1 MASEPFW
8 MRPLPDDSR
17 VGRPEDLLA
26 ERGIILSSQTVSE
39 WAANFGLKFAD
50 QLRSR
55 SRGHFSDKW
64 HLNEMVV
71 TIKGK
76 KYWP

>member
-1 MASEPFW
+1 
-8 MRPLPDDSR
+8 
-17 VGRPEDLLA
+17 
-26 ERGIILSSQTVSE
+26 VSE
-39 WAANFGLKFAD
+39 WAAKFGLKFAD

-64 HLNEMVV
+64 YLNEMVV